1 MKIPLKLEYACRV
14 MIQLRPTYTTGEV
27 RRVENLADREKIS
40 PNYLVQILNE
50 LKNAGLV
57 ESRRGKNG
65 GYVLAQDP
73 ESITLDDIVRAVEGP
88 FLQLNGSK
96 DGESGESTANLWKAV
111 AASIEDELKKHR
123 LASMGDP
130 DEAGMWVI

>member
-14 MIQLRPTYTTGEV
+14 LIQLRPTYTTGEI

-50 LKNAGLV
+50 LRNAGLV

-73 ESITLDDIVRAVEGP
+73 EAITLDHIVRAVEGP
-88 FLQLNGSK
+88 FLQLNGST
-96 DGESGESTANLWKAV
+96 DGESGETTAKLWK
-111 AASIEDELKKHR
+111 S
-123 LASMGDP
+123 
-130 DEAGMWVI
+130 